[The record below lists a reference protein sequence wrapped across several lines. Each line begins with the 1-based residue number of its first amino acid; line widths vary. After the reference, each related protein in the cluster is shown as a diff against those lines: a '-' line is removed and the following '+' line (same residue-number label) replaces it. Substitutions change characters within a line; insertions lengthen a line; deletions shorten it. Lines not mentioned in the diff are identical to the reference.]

1 MLADGA
7 GGDAQLV
14 GRVLET
20 HVARGGF
27 EGAQTI
33 QGRKS
38 IGHDRSLSLSFLKIR
53 LGAAA
58 DESVILRLKAQNS

>member
-7 GGDAQLV
+7 GGDAELV
-14 GRVLET
+14 GRALEA

-27 EGAQTI
+27 EGAQAV

-38 IGHDRSLSLSFLKIR
+38 IGHDRCLSFSCLKDK
-53 LGAAA
+53 AAGGG
-58 DESVILRLKAQNS
+58 R